1 MTRLR
6 RSPAAMPHR
15 ALVGAASFPQGEWWW
30 STGVGR
36 AARVGA
42 TAGVGDFERGVG
54 QELGV
59 PAGGVEEV
67 VVAGADEHDVPRTL
81 QTCPYGR
88 ITDQSHLT
96 AEGKRFLRR
105 LCRAAGN
112 SSTMAPSTCSFTPS
126 RASRLRTACPW

>member
-1 MTRLR
+1 
-6 RSPAAMPHR
+6 MPHR

-67 VVAGADEHDVPRTL
+67 VVAGADEHDVV
-81 QTCPYGR
+81 
-88 ITDQSHLT
+88 
-96 AEGKRFLRR
+96 EG
-105 LCRAAGN
+105 CRAAMGDPADVVGFRPVRR
-112 SSTMAPSTCSFTPS
+112 SVAAGEPTV
-126 RASRLRTACPW
+126 R